1 MKKSYLWTAVKAALL
16 LPTVAGLSMQ
26 AHAQEAAVD
35 NDMEVI
41 QVRGLISSLKRSFS
55 DKKEALIVSDGIS
68 AEDLGK
74 FPDTN
79 VAESLQRITGVA
91 IDRSGGEGQ
100 LISVR
105 GFGPQFNLVTVN
117 GRQMASERQGRE
129 FSFDTLASELIAGA
143 DVYKTSNA
151 ANQEGGIGATVNL
164 KTAKPFDME
173 GFQAF
178 GSVKGTYDSL
188 SEKTTPVFSGLV
200 SDTFMDDKLGVLL
213 SLSVQERDAQ
223 VNQADTRGYYRV
235 DRIATTD
242 FDEAAGTGKEAF
254 NVWVPR
260 NLDLTSNVENRTRTS
275 GTVVVQYAATEEL
288 TLSFDGLY
296 SKFEVDSQV
305 NNYANWFTP
314 ANDDDVSNIR
324 DFEVDETTETVVFWD
339 HTAFN
344 DPTGGGSGATDFV
357 QQGLDRNVE
366 IQAFGFN
373 ADWNIRE
380 NFNANFD
387 ISTSSA
393 EDLSGDQSRVFT
405 VMGYANGYTYDNTTG
420 GGVPGLNSDG
430 ISGPFTDAD
439 ASKLR
444 AHYVERGGDEREDE
458 ITELRADFTYLPD
471 SDTFT
476 QLKFGLYSQDRTKS
490 AKVFQSPS
498 LPNCFYC
505 GYGTD
510 VPDELGQLV
519 TPNDWFDG
527 IPTSFFGYDVDQYL
541 AYLESSEAITAQTP
555 VRNVGAL
562 AAHTKLTE
570 DSIAA
575 GIDPPP
581 PFVPETVEG
590 NIAAFASL
598 NGYTPVELGT
608 SFSID
613 EEIIAVYADFVFQGD
628 LGDMPWTVNMGF
640 RYSETKT
647 SASGRQ
653 DTLLDVRQNPL
664 DGTILDQ
671 FYEVDLDGQRT
682 STPVTLGNSYTNLL
696 PSLNVK
702 FEIEEDMLL
711 RMGYSETL
719 TRPTLESMRP
729 VMNIGTTR
737 PDLLLATGGTASLTP
752 FLSTNWDF
760 SYEWYYDDASAV
772 SIGIFSKEVERFI
785 TQVRAPEQFSLASGI
800 FEFQVTRPQNGETA
814 KVDGLEM
821 AWTHTWENGFGFQ
834 ANATI
839 VNSDAA
845 IDISNSSQTFAL
857 EGLGDSQN
865 IIAFYEKDGFQARI
879 AFNNREAF
887 LQSLTNPDTGE
898 PEFVDTYGQWDVSA
912 SYEINENFTVL
923 FEGVNITDE
932 YTEKHGRLAS
942 HFTEQVRSGTR
953 YSVGVRGSF

>member
-1 MKKSYLWTAVKAALL
+1 MKRNYLWTAVKAALII
-16 LPTVAGLSMQ
+16 PTASLTMTSAFAQQTPAG
-26 AHAQEAAVD
+26 
-35 NDMEVI
+35 NDLEVI
-41 QVRGLISSLKRSFS
+41 EVRGLISSLKRSFS

-117 GRQMASERQGRE
+117 GRQMASERAGRE

-151 ANQEGGIGATVNL
+151 ANQEGGIGATINL
-164 KTAKPFDME
+164 KTAKPFQMD

-200 SDTFMDDKLGVLL
+200 SDTFMDNKLGVLA
-213 SLSVQERDAQ
+213 SLSVQKRDAQ

-235 DRIATTD
+235 DRIATND
-242 FDEAAGTGKEAF
+242 FDAAAGTGKEAF

-260 NLDLTSNVENRTRTS
+260 NLDLTSNVEDRTRTS
-275 GTVVVQYAATEEL
+275 GTVVVQYAASEEL
-288 TLSFDGLY
+288 SLTFDGLY

-314 ANDDDVSNIR
+314 GNFR
-324 DFEVDETTETVVFWD
+324 DFTVDEATDTVVYWD
-339 HTAFN
+339 HNAFN
-344 DPTGGGSGATDFV
+344 DPNGGGSGATDFV

-366 IQAFGFN
+366 IKAFGFN
-373 ADWNIRE
+373 ADWDITDS
-380 NFNANFD
+380 FNANID
-387 ISTSSA
+387 VSTSSA

-405 VMGYANGYTYDNTTG
+405 VMGYANGYTYDFTG
-420 GGVPGLNSDG
+420 GGALPGFSSDG
-430 ISGPFTDAD
+430 ISGPFTQAD
-439 ASKLR
+439 SSKLR

-458 ITELRADFTYLPD
+458 ITELRADFKYTPD

-490 AKVFQSPS
+490 AKIFQSPS

-505 GYGTD
+505 GYGAD
-510 VPDELGQLV
+510 VPDDFGQLV
-519 TPNDWFDG
+519 TPNGWFDG
-527 IPTSFFGYDVDQYL
+527 IPSSFFGYDVDQYL
-541 AYLESSEAITAQTP
+541 AYLESPEAITAQSIN
-555 VRNVGAL
+555 RG
-562 AAHTKLTE
+562 E
-570 DSIAA
+570 DPA
-575 GIDPPP
+575 
-581 PFVPETVEG
+581 T
-590 NIAAFASL
+590 NIAAFAAL
-598 NGYTPVELGT
+598 DGYTPVELGT
-608 SFSID
+608 SFEI
-613 EEIIAVYADFVFQGD
+613 EENILAAYADFVFQGD

-640 RYSETKT
+640 RYSETET
-647 SASGRQ
+647 TASGKQ
-653 DTLLDVRQNPL
+653 ATLLDIQQNPL

-671 FYEVDLDGQRT
+671 FYDVDADGQRV
-682 STPVTLGNSYTNLL
+682 SVPIALNNSYSNLL
-696 PSLNVK
+696 PSLNIK
-702 FEIEEDMLL
+702 LEIEEDMLL

-719 TRPTLESMRP
+719 TRPTMSSMRP
-729 VMNIGTTR
+729 VTNIGTTR
-737 PDLLLATGGTASLTP
+737 PDLLLASGGNPGLSP
-752 FLSTNWDF
+752 FLSTNWDI
-760 SYEWYYDDASAV
+760 SYEWYYGDASAV
-772 SIGIFSKEVERFI
+772 SIGLFSKEVEGFI
-785 TQVRAPEQFSLASGI
+785 TDVRAPEKLSLASGSY
-800 FEFQVTRPQNGETA
+800 EFQITRPRNGQTA

-821 AWTHTWENGFGFQ
+821 AWTHTWESGFGFQ
-834 ANATI
+834 VNATV
-839 VNSDAA
+839 VNSDAE

-865 IIAFYEKDGFQARI
+865 IIGFYEKDGFQARI

-887 LQSLTNPDTGE
+887 LQTLSNGDTGE

-912 SYEINENFTVL
+912 SYEINENFTVI

-932 YTEKHGRLAS
+932 YTDKFGRLAS
-942 HFTEQVRSGTR
+942 HFTEQVRSGAR
-953 YSVGVRGSF
+953 YSVGVRATF

>member
-16 LPTVAGLSMQ
+16 LPAAAGLSMQ
-26 AHAQEAAVD
+26 TIAQESAAD
-35 NDMEVI
+35 EEMEVI

-55 DKKEALIVSDGIS
+55 DKKEALIVSDGIA

-117 GRQMASERQGRE
+117 GRQMASERAGRE

-143 DVYKTSNA
+143 DIYKTSNA
-151 ANQEGGIGATVNL
+151 ANQEGGIGATINL
-164 KTAKPFDME
+164 KTAKPFDMD

-188 SEKTTPVFSGLV
+188 SEETTPVFSGLV
-200 SDTFMDDKLGVLL
+200 SDTFMDDKVGVLL

-235 DRIATTD
+235 PRIATND
-242 FDEAAGTGKEAF
+242 FDADAGTGKEAF

-260 NLDLTSNVENRTRTS
+260 NLDLTSNTEARTRTS

-296 SKFEVDSQV
+296 SKFEVESQV

-314 ANDDDVSNIR
+314 GNFR
-324 DFEVDETTETVVFWD
+324 DFEVDAATETVVYWD
-339 HTAFN
+339 HNAFN
-344 DPTGGGSGATDFV
+344 DPNGGGSGATDFV

-366 IQAFGFN
+366 IEAFGFN
-373 ADWNIRE
+373 AEWLITDTFTANI
-380 NFNANFD
+380 D
-387 ISTSSA
+387 LSTSTA

-405 VMGYANGYTYDNTTG
+405 VLGYANGYTYDFTG
-420 GGVPGLNSDG
+420 GGDLPSFSSDG
-430 ISGPFTDAD
+430 VSGPFTQAD

-458 ITELRADFTYLPD
+458 ITELRADFTYTPD

-476 QLKFGLYSQDRTKS
+476 MLKFGLYSQDRTKS

-498 LPNCFYC
+498 DLNCFYC

-510 VPDELGQLV
+510 VPDDFGQLV
-519 TPNDWFDG
+519 SPNGWFDG
-527 IPTSFFGYDVDQYL
+527 IPSAFFGYDVDQYL
-541 AYLESSEAITAQTP
+541 AYLQSPEAISAQAP
-555 VRNVGAL
+555 NLGLDPAVAIGIFGA
-562 AAHTKLTE
+562 
-570 DSIAA
+570 
-575 GIDPPP
+575 
-581 PFVPETVEG
+581 
-590 NIAAFASL
+590 L

-608 SFSID
+608 SFVID
-613 EEIIAVYADFVFQGD
+613 EEVMALYADFVFQGD
-628 LGDMPWTVNMGF
+628 LSDMPWTVNVGF
-640 RYSETKT
+640 RYSETDT
-647 SASGRQ
+647 TASGKQ
-653 DTLLDVRQNPL
+653 ATLLDVVQNPN

-671 FYEVDLDGQRT
+671 TYLVDGTGQRV
-682 STPVTLGNSYTNLL
+682 SVPISIGNSYANLL

-702 FEIEEDMLL
+702 LELEDDMLL
-711 RMGYSETL
+711 RVGYSETL
-719 TRPTLESMRP
+719 TRPTMSSMRP
-729 VMNIGTTR
+729 VTNIGSTR
-737 PDLLLATGGTASLTP
+737 PDLLLASGGNPGLNP
-752 FLSTNWDF
+752 FLSTNWDI
-760 SYEWYYDDASAV
+760 SYEWYYSDASAV
-772 SIGIFSKEVERFI
+772 SIGLFSKEVEGFI
-785 TQVRAPEQFSLASGI
+785 TNVRAAEQFSLASGSY
-800 FEFQVTRPQNGETA
+800 EFQVTRPRNGETA

-865 IIAFYEKDGFQARI
+865 VIAFYENEGFQARI

-887 LQSLTNPDTGE
+887 LQSLNNPDTGE

-932 YTEKHGRLAS
+932 YTDKHGRLAS

-953 YSVGVRGSF
+953 YSVGVRGKF

>member
-1 MKKSYLWTAVKAALL
+1 MKKNYLWTAVKAALII
-16 LPTVAGLSMQ
+16 PTASLTIS
-26 AHAQEAAVD
+26 AANAQTAPAADD
-35 NDMEVI
+35 NIEVI
-41 QVRGLISSLKRSFS
+41 EVRGLISSLKRSFS

-79 VAESLQRITGVA
+79 VAESLQRITGVS

-164 KTAKPFDME
+164 NTAKPFDMD
-173 GFQAF
+173 GFKAF

-188 SEKTTPVFSGLV
+188 SEETTPVFSGLI
-200 SDTFMDDKLGVLL
+200 SNTFMDDKLGVLL

-235 DRIATTD
+235 DRIATND
-242 FDEAAGTGKEAF
+242 FDAAAGTGKEAF

-260 NLDLTSNVENRTRTS
+260 NLDITSNSEERTRTS
-275 GTVVVQYAATEEL
+275 GTAVVQYAPTEEL

-314 ANDDDVSNIR
+314 GNFR
-324 DFEVDETTETVVFWD
+324 DFEVDAATETVNYWS
-339 HTAFN
+339 HNAFN
-344 DPTGGGSGATDFV
+344 DETGGGSGATDFV

-366 IQAFGFN
+366 IEAFGFN

-387 ISTSSA
+387 ISTSTA

-405 VMGYANGYTYDNTTG
+405 VLGYANGYTYDNTG
-420 GGVPGLNSDG
+420 GGSVPGLSSDG

-458 ITELRADFTYLPD
+458 ITELRADFTYSPD
-471 SDTFT
+471 SETFT

-498 LPNCFYC
+498 DLNCFYC

-541 AYLESSEAITAQTP
+541 AYLESPEAISAQAPNLGLDPATAIGT
-555 VRNVGAL
+555 
-562 AAHTKLTE
+562 
-570 DSIAA
+570 
-575 GIDPPP
+575 
-581 PFVPETVEG
+581 
-590 NIAAFASL
+590 FASL

-608 SFSID
+608 SFVID
-613 EEIIAVYADFVFQGD
+613 EEVVAIYADFVFQGD

-640 RYSETKT
+640 RYSETT
-647 SASGRQ
+647 STASGKQ
-653 DTLLDVRQNPL
+653 ATLLDVSQNPN

-671 FYEVDLDGQRT
+671 TYLVDDSGQRI
-682 STPVTLGNSYTNLL
+682 SVPISIGNDYTNLL
-696 PSLNVK
+696 PSLNAK

-711 RMGYSETL
+711 RFGYSETL
-719 TRPTLESMRP
+719 TRPTMEDMRP
-729 VMNIGTTR
+729 VTNIGSTR
-737 PDLLLATGGTASLTP
+737 PDLLLASGGNPSLTP
-752 FLSTNWDF
+752 FLSTNWDV
-760 SYEWYYDDASAV
+760 SYEWYYADASAV
-772 SIGIFSKEVERFI
+772 SIGIFSKDVEGFI
-785 TQVRAPEQFSLASGI
+785 TSTPATETFSLASGSYD
-800 FEFQVTRPQNGETA
+800 FEVNRPRNGAVAQVE
-814 KVDGLEM
+814 GLEM
-821 AWTHTWENGFGFQ
+821 AWTHTWESGFGFQ

-839 VNSDAA
+839 VNSTSED
-845 IDISNSSQTFAL
+845 DFQL

-865 IIAFYEKDGFQARI
+865 LVGFYEKDGFQARI
-879 AFNNREAF
+879 AFNNRESF
-887 LQSLTNPDTGE
+887 LQTLRNPDTAE
-898 PEFVDTYGQWDVSA
+898 PEYVDTYGQWDVSA
-912 SYEINENFTVL
+912 SYEVNENFTVL

-932 YTEKHGRLAS
+932 YTEKHGSLAS

-953 YSVGVRGSF
+953 YSVGVRATF